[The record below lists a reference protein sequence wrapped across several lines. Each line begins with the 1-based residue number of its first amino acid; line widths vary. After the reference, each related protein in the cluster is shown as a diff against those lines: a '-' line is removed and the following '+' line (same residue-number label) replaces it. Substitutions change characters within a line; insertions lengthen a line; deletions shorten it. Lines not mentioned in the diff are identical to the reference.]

1 MANQSSVQ
9 WQAGDTILDLYRV
22 IGSSSQGEFGE
33 VYRVRHLGW
42 NLDLA
47 VHCPS
52 PANLAAIGGRG
63 AFEQAVNAW
72 VNLEEHP
79 HIAECYYLRRV
90 GDTPLAFAEYGGGT
104 LRQSI
109 RNRWIYANGTIASLR
124 RILDLAIQ
132 MAWGM
137 QFIHEQGIIHRNL
150 TPETVWVTQGGIAKI
165 TQIGLADPSIASRSP
180 EQAEQ
185 DRLTPETDLWGW
197 GLTVLE
203 LFAGSQ
209 TWTSGLLAAQAL
221 EDYLAGRVAAMVER
235 PSMPA
240 AIAQLLR
247 RCFQINPADRPA
259 SFQAIAEQLQSIY
272 QSATGSPYSRQIPA
286 RSELTA
292 DRLNNRALA
301 FWDLGQP
308 DDALRLWEQ
317 AIATQ
322 PHHLTSLYNRGLL
335 RWRSGSSSDRELLDL
350 IEANRPQPAP
360 DLPIPDRSIADQSN
374 GQTDY
379 LLSLVHLERGDY
391 ETALRLLE
399 TVQAKG
405 LYLDMLPPLLERLK
419 QRLPESRRLVSDF
432 SDRVTTFQRSINHRI
447 VSLTVNPSGR
457 FAVSGGED
465 QTIRLWDI
473 TTGRCMYTFRGHQGQ
488 VSAVAISPD
497 GSQLVSGSQDKTV
510 KLWSIAASTHL
521 FTFGDDAAESQ
532 RRLGWMRQMFNKSQP
547 SSSGNG
553 HKGTVRSVALSAD
566 RRYLLSG
573 GDDAAVKLWDALT
586 GKCLHTLKE
595 HKAPVF
601 AVEFSANSRYAL
613 SASEDQTIKLWDIA
627 IGQVLQ
633 TFQGHHQL
641 MAAAYSPS
649 GQFVLAGDTPIK
661 LWNVST
667 GQVVQTF
674 NDPGVRAVAFSADQ
688 RYLFS
693 GGADRQLRL
702 WELATGRCLH
712 TFAPHESPIQ
722 AIAVSPDGRSV
733 LSTDANSLKLWD
745 VHSTTIDFAPLQVA
759 VLPILQTA
767 PVSTSDRRYE
777 QAIAKAEIALS
788 QNEMTTAAQHIR
800 TARSQVG
807 YQRGMEAVQAWL
819 SLYPFLP
826 RSVLQDSWQQASL
839 EAHTASVRAI
849 AISPDG
855 ESILSGS
862 ADQTIK
868 RWDLPTE
875 RHLSALE
882 GHTGAIV
889 ALAFNLEGTQ
899 ALSGSADQT
908 IRLWEVNTGKCLQT
922 LVGHQGAVRA
932 IAYHPKG
939 RYAISGSDD
948 HTLKLWDVPTGLCL
962 RTLSRHSDRVTTV
975 AISPDG
981 QFLLS
986 GSADKTMQLWQTAT
1000 GEPIRSFSGHTA
1012 GLCTVAF
1019 SPDGQLALSSGD
1031 DQVLKL
1037 WTVATGD
1044 CLRSLTGHSAT
1055 VRSLAFSPDGR
1066 YAASGGDD
1074 QSVKLWN
1081 IATGECVQTL
1091 TEHTATVR
1099 SVVFAA
1105 DAAYLVSGSDDRTLK
1120 IWLLDWELLDRLP
1133 TDWDEAASPYI
1144 DQFLT
1149 LQTSSLAPL
1158 PNLRAD
1164 QREPSSDAVTQ
1175 ALTPHGTPTWTESDF
1190 ERLMDKLQQAGYG
1203 WLRPEGVRQQV
1214 ISRTRVAAQTVSRSD
1229 INEFATAF
1237 GAEGGEFATAF
1248 GTDFLEAEP
1257 VAKVILTVTAGTLEG
1272 QEFVFS
1278 DRTVC
1283 IVGRARD
1290 CHLALP
1296 NDDNHK
1302 TVSRY
1307 HCLLDINPPAVRIR
1321 DLGSLHGTYLNGQMI
1336 GRRNRNQT
1344 PEEGMQINASG
1355 HDLTN
1360 GDEIKLG
1367 KTVFRITIEAPDQL
1381 TSLQPSAQ
1389 SPAQPAAPE
1398 PTAFGDRFNLSPA
1411 VSSGSPSIPYSGSPS
1426 FSPGFSTHSD
1436 QKVLLPA
1443 IAGYTILHQLS
1454 SEEYTSTYLAYRT
1467 QTEERVMLK
1476 LIRPEKAVPH
1486 DKIDTFIQTVSP
1498 LKMLQHPHLVR
1509 LHEVGYFNGTF
1520 FFASDYWEGSSVAT
1534 RVQQGKLP
1542 IAEAVAIA
1550 LQALDGLIY
1559 AHQSGK
1565 NATGLIHGAL
1575 SPETLILNLVSGGTI
1590 AKIADY
1596 GIATALKQAG
1606 FSGFADTAITQPAFM
1621 PRQQAIDF
1629 NYAQP
1634 DSDVWAIA
1642 ACLYAMLTGTPPRS
1656 FSGKDPY
1663 LVLLQTDA
1671 VPIRQR
1677 EAAIP
1682 QALAEL
1688 IDLALVDNPALYF
1701 KNAVA
1706 FKQALASVAP

>member
-1 MANQSSVQ
+1 MSNQSSVQ

-22 IGSSSQGEFGE
+22 IGSLGQGEFGE

-42 NLDLA
+42 NLDLSI
-47 VHCPS
+47 HCPS

-63 AFEQAVNAW
+63 AFEQAVTAW
-72 VNLEEHP
+72 INLEEHP
-79 HIAECYYLRRV
+79 HLAECHYVRRI
-90 GDTPLAFAEYGGGT
+90 GETPLAFAEYVSGGT
-104 LRQSI
+104 LRQLI
-109 RNRWIYANGTIASLR
+109 RSRRLYANGSVASLR

-132 MAWGM
+132 IAWGM
-137 QFIHEQGIIHRNL
+137 QVIHEQGIIHRNL
-150 TPETVWVTQGGIAKI
+150 NPETVLVTHGSIAKV
-165 TQIGLADPSIASRSP
+165 TQIGLAEPSIADRSP
-180 EQAEQ
+180 EQADQ
-185 DRLTPETDLWGW
+185 DSLTPQTDLWGW

-203 LFAGSQ
+203 LFTGAQS
-209 TWTSGLLAAQAL
+209 WTSGLLAAQAL
-221 EDYLAGRVAAMVER
+221 EEYLTERVSAVVER

-240 AIAQLLR
+240 SIAQLLR

-259 SFQAIAEQLQSIY
+259 SFQAVAEQLQSIY
-272 QSATGSPYSRQIPA
+272 QSTTGSPYSRQTPA
-286 RSELTA
+286 RLGLTA

-317 AIATQ
+317 AVATQ

-335 RWRSGSSSDRELLDL
+335 RWRAGSSSDQELLDL
-350 IEANRPQPAP
+350 LEANRPQPAT
-360 DLPIPDRSIADQSN
+360 DSSFTEQSN

-399 TVQAKG
+399 SVHAKG
-405 LYLDMLPPLLERLK
+405 LYPETLPPLLERSK
-419 QRLPESRRLVSDF
+419 QRLPESRRLVPDF
-432 SDRVTTFQRSINHRI
+432 SDRVTTFQRSISHRI

-521 FTFGDDAAESQ
+521 FTFGDAAADSPHP
-532 RRLGWMRQMFNKSQP
+532 LGWVRQLFNKSQTT
-547 SSSGNG
+547 SSGNG

-573 GDDAAVKLWDALT
+573 GDDAAVKLWDAIS

-601 AVEFSANSRYAL
+601 TVEFSANSRYAL

-641 MAAAYSPS
+641 TAAAYSPN

-661 LWNVST
+661 LWNVAT

-688 RYLFS
+688 RFLFS
-693 GGADRQLRL
+693 GGADRRLRL

-712 TFAPHESPIQ
+712 TFAPHESAIQ
-722 AIAVSPDGRSV
+722 AIAVSPDGHSI
-733 LSTDANSLKLWD
+733 LSTDANSLKLWA
-745 VHSTTIDFAPLQVA
+745 VPSTATDFAPLQVA
-759 VLPILQTA
+759 VLPAL
-767 PVSTSDRRYE
+767 PLTSASAGDRRYE
-777 QAIAKAEIALS
+777 QAIAQAELAFS
-788 QNEMTTAAQHIR
+788 QSEVTTAAQHLRI
-800 TARSQVG
+800 ARSQLG
-807 YQRGMEAVQAWL
+807 YQRGMEAMQAWL
-819 SLYPFLP
+819 GLYPYLP
-826 RSVLQDSWQQASL
+826 RPALQDSWQQATL
-839 EAHTASVRAI
+839 EHHTASVRAI

-855 ESILSGS
+855 RSILSGS

-868 RWDLPTE
+868 HWDLPTE
-875 RHLSALE
+875 RYLSTLE
-882 GHTGAIV
+882 GHKGPVVAI
-889 ALAFNLEGTQ
+889 AIDPEGTQ

-908 IRLWEVNTGKCLQT
+908 IGLWDINTGKCLRT

-939 RYAISGSDD
+939 RFALSGSDD
-948 HTLKLWDVPTGLCL
+948 HSLKLWDVSTGRCL
-962 RTLSRHSDRVTTV
+962 RSLHRHSDRVTSV

-981 QFLLS
+981 QLMLS
-986 GSADKTMQLWQTAT
+986 GSADQTLQLWRTAT
-1000 GEPIRSFSGHTA
+1000 GEWIRTFAEHTA
-1012 GLCTVAF
+1012 GLCAVAF
-1019 SPDGQLALSSGD
+1019 SPDGRSALSGGD
-1031 DQVLKL
+1031 DQSLKL
-1037 WTVATGD
+1037 WAVATGE
-1044 CLRSLTGHSAT
+1044 CLRTLTGHTAT
-1055 VRSLAFSPDGR
+1055 VRSVAFSLDGR
-1066 YAASGGDD
+1066 YAASGSDD
-1074 QSVKLWN
+1074 QTVKIWKV
-1081 IATGECVQTL
+1081 ATGECVQTL
-1091 TEHTATVR
+1091 TGHTATVR
-1099 SVVFAA
+1099 SVAFSP

-1120 IWLLDWELLDRLP
+1120 ISLLDWELTDRLP
-1133 TDWDEAASPYI
+1133 ADWDEAASSYVET
-1144 DQFLT
+1144 FLT
-1149 LQTSSLAPL
+1149 LQTPSLAML
-1158 PNLRAD
+1158 SE
-1164 QREPSSDAVTQ
+1164 QREPSPETVTQ
-1175 ALTPHGTPTWTESDF
+1175 ALTLQGTPTWTEADF
-1190 ERLMDKLQQAGYG
+1190 ERLMETLQQAGYG

-1229 INEFATAF
+1229 MNEFATAF
-1237 GAEGGEFATAF
+1237 GAEAGEFATAF

-1257 VAKVILTVTAGTLEG
+1257 AAKVILTVTAGTLEG
-1272 QEFVFS
+1272 QEFIFS

-1344 PEEGMQINASG
+1344 PEEGMQINSSG
-1355 HDLTN
+1355 HDLAT

-1367 KTVFRITIEAPDQL
+1367 KTVFRITIDAPNEL

-1389 SPAQPAAPE
+1389 PATLPE
-1398 PTAFGDRFNLSPA
+1398 QTAFGDRFNLSSGM
-1411 VSSGSPSIPYSGSPS
+1411 SSGISSGMPSGISPTVSPLNPRSNLPLIPNSSE
-1426 FSPGFSTHSD
+1426 
-1436 QKVLLPA
+1436 QKVLPA
-1443 IAGYTILHQLS
+1443 IAGYTVLHQLS
-1454 SEEYTSTYLAYRT
+1454 FEEYISTYLAFRN

-1476 LIRPEKAVPH
+1476 LIRPEKAIPH
-1486 DKIDTFIQTVSP
+1486 DKIDAFIQTVSP
-1498 LKMLQHPHLVR
+1498 LKLLQHPHLVR

-1520 FFASDYWEGSSVAT
+1520 FFASDYWEGGSVAT
-1534 RVQQGKLP
+1534 RLQQGRLP
-1542 IAEAVAIA
+1542 VAEAVAIA
-1550 LQALDGLIY
+1550 LQALDALIY
-1559 AHQSGK
+1559 AHQSVSPAAPHGF
-1565 NATGLIHGAL
+1565 IHGAL
-1575 SPETLILNLVSGGTI
+1575 SPETLILSPVSGGTI
-1590 AKIADY
+1590 AGIADY

-1629 NYAQP
+1629 KYAQP

-1642 ACLYAMLTGTPPRS
+1642 ACLYSMLTGTSPRS

-1671 VPIRQR
+1671 VPIQQH
-1677 EAAIP
+1677 EAGIP
-1682 QALAEL
+1682 RALAEL

-1701 KNAVA
+1701 KNAIA